1 MIKPS
6 DILKRPQVLMSGL
19 GLIAD
24 SLCCLFTATRYR
36 SHLHEKVLYMGEPQA
51 DEFEWIETVAPVSTY
66 SYANRDRVYRT
77 SRTHS
82 RLPFVWLA
90 FAQLADG
97 LVGVIS
103 LGLIHSAL
111 ATELQ
116 FSAYWVDATQPWF
129 RIDSAIA
136 VNRNAEIPVLNYIG
150 VEKA

>member
-6 DILKRPQVLMSGL
+6 DILKRPQVMMSGL

-36 SHLHEKVLYMGEPQA
+36 SHLHEKILYLGEPQG
-51 DEFEWIETVAPVSTY
+51 DEYEWLETVAPVSTY

-82 RLPFVWLA
+82 RLPFAWLA

-97 LVGVIS
+97 LVDVAS

-111 ATELQ
+111 AVDLQ
-116 FSAYWVDATQPWF
+116 FSGYWTEATQPWF
-129 RIDSAIA
+129 RVNTAVAI
-136 VNRNAEIPVLNYIG
+136 NGSTEFPVIHYVGI
-150 VEKA
+150 KKS